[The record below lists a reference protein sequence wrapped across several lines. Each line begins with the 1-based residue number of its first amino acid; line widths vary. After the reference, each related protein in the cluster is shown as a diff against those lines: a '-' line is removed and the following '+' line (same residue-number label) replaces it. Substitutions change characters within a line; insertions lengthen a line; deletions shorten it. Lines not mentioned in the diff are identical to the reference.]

1 MFKPG
6 CDKKIKLC
14 VIYNIRLIKAGF
26 RNIYLCEY
34 ARYIDK
40 KNINSIKFIQVSA
53 GLIIFYRDSILIS
66 DDKDLG
72 KQLGYIYP
80 SNDYENLPA
89 LIGYI
94 VNGVILYCQKIP
106 YPTIDILNKIY
117 EDCEKISLILNQ
129 PVSLH
134 LVI

>member
-1 MFKPG
+1 MFKPN
-6 CDKKIKLC
+6 CDIKIKKC
-14 VIYNIRLIKAGF
+14 VIYNIKLVNAGF
-26 RNIYLCEY
+26 RNLYLCEY
-34 ARYIDK
+34 AQYINK
-40 KNINSIKFIQVSA
+40 KNITSIKFIQVSM
-53 GLIIFYRDSILIS
+53 GLIIFYRDSISII
-66 DDKDLG
+66 DDIDLG

-117 EDCEKISLILNQ
+117 RDCEKINNILGYE
-129 PVSLH
+129 VGLH
-134 LVI
+134 LII